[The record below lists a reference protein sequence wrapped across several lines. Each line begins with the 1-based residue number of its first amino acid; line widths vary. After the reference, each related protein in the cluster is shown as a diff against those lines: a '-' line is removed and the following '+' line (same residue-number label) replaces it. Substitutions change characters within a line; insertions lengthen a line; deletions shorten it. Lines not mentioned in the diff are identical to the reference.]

1 MTAPRT
7 TDIVKSAIDVVIVGS
22 ALLPASEPMLA
33 QDGPVRVR
41 HMASID
47 ELLSYIENHDVD
59 CAVVDQSR
67 PTESR
72 GLKLTLLAAS
82 RRVRHLIVLAPPA
95 MCAGFEAMHGVH
107 RVLRTPIAPR
117 QIFAAVYDHAAA
129 VLGRPSATP
138 RAGSQPVEAT
148 PKRTAPSGSAI
159 RNRVTRRLATVT
171 QRITMLA
178 RRHGL
183 ALPQLPALRFLP
195 LVSMA
200 YKKLAMVVLGSLFA
214 LFLSYGSIIIFF
226 LTSSDWSLP
235 IELSSGHELVVRA
248 DRDLGEM
255 KVRQNQVSQALNA
268 AETAIAVAERGK
280 SDARL
285 RLEITKRSIELE
297 LSQQH
302 KVLYATKEQI
312 VRLRKIIN
320 DFRNQTGRG
329 SYANNLDAAYANR
342 TITKKAMEA
351 GTLAV
356 LETLHRMAIVANDLG
371 MMEIEEGRI
380 NARVEFLNSLKEQ
393 LDKPEIR
400 VLAAATPELVYLAR
414 DAISDQNVIS
424 EADQM
429 IANQT
434 AEASHLSDSLSVVSS
449 SIKSLLMTP
458 VGRAITQPVTV
469 VFVPYEN
476 QSNYQKGVP
485 LYRCAMMFVWCSQ
498 VGITGDLIPGET
510 NTVHPLFGKPLR
522 GAFVEAILDNKNSAQ
537 EEVLHAGR
545 PPLFF

>member
-1 MTAPRT
+1 MDWRFR
-7 TDIVKSAIDVVIVGS
+7 K
-22 ALLPASEPMLA
+22 
-33 QDGPVRVR
+33 
-41 HMASID
+41 
-47 ELLSYIENHDVD
+47 
-59 CAVVDQSR
+59 
-67 PTESR
+67 
-72 GLKLTLLAAS
+72 
-82 RRVRHLIVLAPPA
+82 
-95 MCAGFEAMHGVH
+95 
-107 RVLRTPIAPR
+107 
-117 QIFAAVYDHAAA
+117 
-129 VLGRPSATP
+129 
-138 RAGSQPVEAT
+138 
-148 PKRTAPSGSAI
+148 
-159 RNRVTRRLATVT
+159 
-171 QRITMLA
+171 
-178 RRHGL
+178 
-183 ALPQLPALRFLP
+183 LPALRFLP

-248 DRDLGEM
+248 ERDLGEM

-268 AETAIAVAERGK
+268 AETAIAVAERSK

-285 RLEITKRSIELE
+285 RLDIAKRSIELE

-371 MMEIEEGRI
+371 MMEIEESRI
-380 NARVEFLNSLKEQ
+380 NTRVEFLNSLKEQ

-400 VLAAATPELVYLAR
+400 ILAAATPELVYLAR
-414 DAISDQNVIS
+414 DAIADQNVIS
-424 EADQM
+424 EADEM

-434 AEASHLSDSLSVVSS
+434 AEAAHLSDSLSVVSS
-449 SIKSLLMTP
+449 NIKIIADDTCRPRHHPTRNSGLRALREP
-458 VGRAITQPVTV
+458 VRL
-469 VFVPYEN
+469 
-476 QSNYQKGVP
+476 SKGCP
-485 LYRCAMMFVWCSQ
+485 AL
-498 VGITGDLIPGET
+498 
-510 NTVHPLFGKPLR
+510 PLR
-522 GAFVEAILDNKNSAQ
+522 HDVRLVQPGRRHGRSDPRRNQHRSSAVRQ
-537 EEVLHAGR
+537 AAARCLCRSH
-545 PPLFF
+545 P